1 MYFCSSHLY
10 LLMSVRKIN
19 DGMSIYFSQRILKLL
34 NEKNINFNHSKILLL
49 GLSFKENCPDIRN
62 SKIID
67 LINELKSFNVLL
79 DVFDPIVNSGE
90 VKKEFGLNVL
100 TQPKRGKYDLVII
113 AVSHQF
119 FKELGIEKIRSW
131 CKKDGSIMDLKSTFH
146 QNLVDYT
153 V

>member
-1 MYFCSSHLY
+1 MACFPW
-10 LLMSVRKIN
+10 
-19 DGMSIYFSQRILKLL
+19 FSRTKW
-34 NEKNINFNHSKILLL
+34 FY
-49 GLSFKENCPDIRN
+49 

-131 CKKDGSIMDLKSTFH
+131 CKKDGSVMDLKSTFH

>member
-1 MYFCSSHLY
+1 M
-10 LLMSVRKIN
+10 
-19 DGMSIYFSQRILKLL
+19 L

-100 TQPKRGKYDLVII
+100 TQPKRGKYDLVI

-119 FKELGIEKIRSW
+119 FKELGIEKLDHGV
-131 CKKDGSIMDLKSTFH
+131 KDGSIMDLKSTFH